1 MDATKVL
8 IVGGGGAIA
17 GQLIRQYQL
26 WSQSTGQPLELYVT
40 SRQRPPAIHS
50 GITWL
55 QVDFRN
61 PESITA
67 AGEELSKRATV
78 LDHWVCCAGY
88 LHGDFGLPEKALKS
102 LQAAKLSG
110 DFAVN
115 SVGPLLMFQ
124 VCLGLLKRAPLA
136 KAVFLSAQV
145 GSIEDNRSGGW
156 YGYRAAKA
164 AQNQL
169 LRCLSLEWSR
179 RWPKATVTL
188 LHPGTTDTDLSRPFQ
203 SFVPPEK
210 LFSPERAGRQLVDLL
225 LEQTPEQSGAFLAWD
240 GQPIVW

>member
-40 SRQRPPAIHS
+40 SRQRPPAVHS

-61 PESITA
+61 PESIAA

-115 SVGPLLMFQ
+115 SLGPLLMFQ
-124 VCLGLLKRAPLA
+124 VCLGFLKRAPLA

-156 YGYRAAKA
+156 YGYRMSKA
-164 AQNQL
+164 ALNMGV
-169 LRCLSLEWSR
+169 RCVAIECARWR
-179 RWPKATVTL
+179 RPPAIVAV
-188 LHPGTTDTDLSRPFQ
+188 HPGTTVSGLSEPFTAHRPD
-203 SFVPPEK
+203 VPQTAEQCAAK
-210 LFSPERAGRQLVDLL
+210 LFSRIQALSVE
-225 LEQTPEQSGAFLAWD
+225 ESGTFQRLD
-240 GQPIVW
+240 GSNIPW

>member
-1 MDATKVL
+1 MQQLTEEHWEGTALVVGAGGIGAAVASELTQRCPKLSVLTAGRQGPPHQNLRLDLEADQDLAELAEVLLATGK
-8 IVGGGGAIA
+8 
-17 GQLIRQYQL
+17 
-26 WSQSTGQPLELYVT
+26 PLRLVFNC
-40 SRQRPPAIHS
+40 S
-50 GITWL
+50 G
-55 QVDFRN
+55 R
-61 PESITA
+61 
-67 AGEELSKRATV
+67 
-78 LDHWVCCAGY
+78 
-88 LHGDFGLPEKALKS
+88 LHGGDLKPEKRLS
-102 LQAAKLSG
+102 QVNRQQLQELFSI
-110 DFAVN
+110 N
-115 SVGPLLMFQ
+115 SI
-124 VCLGLLKRAPLA
+124 APVLLA
-136 KAVFLSAQV
+136 KAIEPLLVRERFFHFASLSARV
-145 GSIEDNRSGGW
+145 GSIGDNRSGGW

-188 LHPGTTDTDLSRPFQ
+188 LHPGTTDTDLSKPFQ

>member
-40 SRQRPPAIHS
+40 SRQRPPAVHS

-61 PESITA
+61 PESIAA

-115 SVGPLLMFQ
+115 SLGPLLMFQ

-156 YGYRAAKA
+156 YGYRMSKA
-164 AQNQL
+164 ALNMGV
-169 LRCLSLEWSR
+169 RCVAIECARWR
-179 RWPKATVTL
+179 RPPAIVAV
-188 LHPGTTDTDLSRPFQ
+188 HPGTTVSGLSEPFTAHRPD
-203 SFVPPEK
+203 VPQTAEQCAAK
-210 LFSPERAGRQLVDLL
+210 LFSRIQALSVE
-225 LEQTPEQSGAFLAWD
+225 ESGTFQRLD
-240 GQPIVW
+240 GSNIPW

>member
-40 SRQRPPAIHS
+40 SRQRPPAVHS

-61 PESITA
+61 PESIAA

-156 YGYRAAKA
+156 YGYRMSKA
-164 AQNQL
+164 ALNMGV
-169 LRCLSLEWSR
+169 RCVAIECARWR
-179 RWPKATVTL
+179 RPPAIVAV
-188 LHPGTTDTDLSRPFQ
+188 HPGTTVSGLSEPFTAHRPD
-203 SFVPPEK
+203 VPQTAEQCAAK
-210 LFSPERAGRQLVDLL
+210 LFSRIQALSVE
-225 LEQTPEQSGAFLAWD
+225 ESGTFQRLD
-240 GQPIVW
+240 GSNIPW

>member
-40 SRQRPPAIHS
+40 SRQRPPAVHS

-61 PESITA
+61 PESIAA

-115 SVGPLLMFQ
+115 SLGPLLMFQ

-156 YGYRAAKA
+156 YGYRMSKA
-164 AQNQL
+164 ALNMGV
-169 LRCLSLEWSR
+169 RCAAIECARWR
-179 RWPKATVTL
+179 RPPAIVAV
-188 LHPGTTDTDLSRPFQ
+188 HPGTTVSGLSEPFTAHRPD
-203 SFVPPEK
+203 VPQTAEQCAAK
-210 LFSPERAGRQLVDLL
+210 LFSRIQALSVE
-225 LEQTPEQSGAFLAWD
+225 ESGTFQRLD
-240 GQPIVW
+240 GSNIPW